1 MEALVPLAG
10 YNIIIID
17 MLMTQTWRW
26 YGPNDPV
33 TLSDVSQAGATG
45 IVNALHQIP
54 NGEVW
59 SLQEIQKR
67 KNEIENAGLTWDV
80 VESLPVHEKIKTRTG
95 DFKQII
101 ENYKL
106 SMKNLAS
113 CGVYVICY
121 NFMPILD
128 WTRTRLDMPMEDGSL
143 ALEFNALEL
152 RVFDLHIL
160 KREGA
165 EQDYTTDEMD
175 QAKDQFIKLTS
186 SEIQRISDNIL
197 KGLPGSEEGY
207 SMDEFKAMLDT
218 YKGIDADQLRSHL
231 VKFLE
236 EIIPLADQLGIRMCI
251 HPDDPPFSLLGLP
264 RVVSTQSDYQY
275 IFNQVTS
282 LSNGITF
289 CTGSLGVRADND
301 LPAIFDVFADRVHFL
316 HLRSTKRDIEGNFFE
331 ADHLTGDVDM
341 FEIITR
347 VIKEQRRR
355 ASEKR
360 EDLSIPMR
368 PDHGHQMLDDL
379 IKPKINPGY
388 SAIGRLRGL
397 AELRGL
403 EWGINKMI

>member
-1 MEALVPLAG
+1 
-10 YNIIIID
+10 
-17 MLMTQTWRW
+17 MTQTWRW

-33 TLSDVSQAGATG
+33 SLLDVRQAGATG
-45 IVNALHQIP
+45 IVNALHHIP
-54 NGEVW
+54 NGDIW
-59 SLQEIQKR
+59 SVEEIQKR
-67 KNEIENAGLTWDV
+67 KNEIEKAGLTWDV
-80 VESLPVHEKIKTRTG
+80 VESLPVHEKIKTRTE
-95 DFKQII
+95 DFEQII
-101 ENYKL
+101 ENYKQ
-106 SMKNLAS
+106 SMKNLAACS
-113 CGVYVICY
+113 VYVICY

-128 WTRTRLDMPMEDGSL
+128 WTRTRLDMPLEDGSL
-143 ALEFNALEL
+143 ALEYNASEL

-160 KREGA
+160 QREGA
-165 EQDYTTDEMD
+165 QQDYTPQEIE
-175 QAKDQFIKLTS
+175 QAKKQFEDLEAS
-186 SEIQRISDNIL
+186 DIQRISDNML

-207 SMDEFKAMLDT
+207 SMEEFKTMLDT

-236 EIIPLADQLGIRMCI
+236 EIIPLAEQLGIRMCI

-264 RVVSTQSDYQY
+264 RIMSTRSDYQY
-275 IFNQVTS
+275 IFDQVTP

-301 LPAIFDVFADRVHFL
+301 LPAILDAFADRVHFL
-316 HLRSTKRDIEGNFFE
+316 HLRSTKRDAQGNFFE

-347 VIKEQRRR
+347 VIREQRRR
-355 ASEKR
+355 VAENR
-360 EDLSIPMR
+360 QDASIPMR

-379 IKPKINPGY
+379 VKPKINPGY

>member
-1 MEALVPLAG
+1 
-10 YNIIIID
+10 
-17 MLMTQTWRW
+17 MTQTWRW

-33 TLSDVSQAGATG
+33 SLLDIRQAGATG
-45 IVNALHQIP
+45 IVNALHHIP
-54 NGEVW
+54 NGDIW
-59 SLQEIQKR
+59 SVEEIQKR
-67 KNEIENAGLTWDV
+67 KNEIEKAGLTWDV
-80 VESLPVHEKIKTRTG
+80 VESLPVHEKIKTRTE
-95 DFKQII
+95 DFEQIT
-101 ENYKL
+101 ENYKQ

-113 CGVYVICY
+113 CSVYVICY

-128 WTRTRLDMPMEDGSL
+128 WTRTRLDMPLEDGSL
-143 ALEFNALEL
+143 ALEYNASEL

-160 KREGA
+160 QREGA
-165 EQDYTTDEMD
+165 QQDYTPQEIE
-175 QAKDQFIKLTS
+175 QAKKQFEDLEAS
-186 SEIQRISDNIL
+186 DIQRISDNML

-207 SMDEFKAMLDT
+207 SMEEFKTMLDT

-236 EIIPLADQLGIRMCI
+236 EIIPLAEQLGIRMCI

-264 RVVSTQSDYQY
+264 RIMSTRSDYQY
-275 IFNQVTS
+275 IFDQVTP

-301 LPAIFDVFADRVHFL
+301 LPAIFDAFADRVHFL
-316 HLRSTKRDIEGNFFE
+316 HLRSTKRDAQGNFFE

-347 VIKEQRRR
+347 VIREQRRR
-355 ASEKR
+355 VAENR
-360 EDLSIPMR
+360 QDASIPMR

-379 IKPKINPGY
+379 VKPKINPGY

>member
-1 MEALVPLAG
+1 
-10 YNIIIID
+10 
-17 MLMTQTWRW
+17 MTQTWRW

-33 TLSDVSQAGATG
+33 SLLDIRQAGATG
-45 IVNALHQIP
+45 IVNALHHIP
-54 NGEVW
+54 NGDIW
-59 SLQEIQKR
+59 SVEEIQKR
-67 KNEIENAGLTWDV
+67 KNEIEKAGLTWDV
-80 VESLPVHEKIKTRTG
+80 VESLPVHEKIKTRTE
-95 DFKQII
+95 DFEQIT
-101 ENYKL
+101 ENYKQ

-113 CGVYVICY
+113 CNVYVICY

-128 WTRTRLDMPMEDGSL
+128 WTRTRLDMPLEDGSL
-143 ALEFNALEL
+143 ALEYNASEL

-160 KREGA
+160 QREGA
-165 EQDYTTDEMD
+165 QQDYTPQEIE
-175 QAKDQFIKLTS
+175 QAKKQFEDLEAS
-186 SEIQRISDNIL
+186 DIQRISDNML

-207 SMDEFKAMLDT
+207 SMEEFKTMLDT

-231 VKFLE
+231 VKFLK
-236 EIIPLADQLGIRMCI
+236 EIIPLAEQLGIRMCI

-264 RVVSTQSDYQY
+264 RIMSTRSDYQY
-275 IFNQVTS
+275 IFDQVTP

-301 LPAIFDVFADRVHFL
+301 LPAIFDAFADRVHFL
-316 HLRSTKRDIEGNFFE
+316 HLRSTKRDAQGNFFE

-341 FEIITR
+341 FEIIIR
-347 VIKEQRRR
+347 VIREQRRR
-355 ASEKR
+355 VAENR
-360 EDLSIPMR
+360 QDASIPMR

-379 IKPKINPGY
+379 VKPKINPGY